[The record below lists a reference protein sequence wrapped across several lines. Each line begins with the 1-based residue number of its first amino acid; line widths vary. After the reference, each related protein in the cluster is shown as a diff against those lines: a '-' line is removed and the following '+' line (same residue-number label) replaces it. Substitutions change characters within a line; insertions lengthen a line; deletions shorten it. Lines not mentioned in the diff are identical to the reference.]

1 MKTVLVEVKPWPK
14 EKKVREY
21 KPRAPRPN
29 PRIFKPKPPLAE
41 LDYFREAIEQ
51 LAEIKRKKATNE
63 QTK

>member
-1 MKTVLVEVKPWPK
+1 MKTVLVEGKPWPK
-14 EKKVREY
+14 EEKVRVY
-21 KPRAPRPN
+21 KPRKPRPN
-29 PRIFKPKPPLAE
+29 PRIFKPKPAE